1 METIDAASASACF
14 AAIATHIFHIYVT
27 LNGTVVIAAVAAVI
41 VISVVVIET
50 RTRISHQFHYYTI
63 NRSICK

>member
-1 METIDAASASACF
+1 METIDAASVSACF

-27 LNGTVVIAAVAAVI
+27 LNGTVVIGAVAAAAV
-41 VISVVVIET
+41 VVVVIET
-50 RTRISHQFHYYTI
+50 RTRISHQFHHYTI